1 MVARHWRGRSRADTA
16 SAYLDHLRIETL
28 PRLRALDGHRG
39 AYVLRRKR
47 MTADYEINLDDK
59 YGQLAVID
67 IAAEAA
73 EHEPWFNQTLARVH
87 DAVVR

>member
-1 MVARHWRGRSRADTA
+1 M
-16 SAYLDHLRIETL
+16 SAEYDIHLE
-28 PRLRALDGHRG
+28 
-39 AYVLRRKR
+39 
-47 MTADYEINLDDK
+47 DK

-73 EHEPWFNQTLARVH
+73 EHEPRFNQTLTRGN

>member
-1 MVARHWRGRSRADTA
+1 
-16 SAYLDHLRIETL
+16 
-28 PRLRALDGHRG
+28 
-39 AYVLRRKR
+39 

-59 YGQLAVID
+59 HGQLAVID

-73 EHEPWFNQTLARVH
+73 EHEPGFNQTLTRVS